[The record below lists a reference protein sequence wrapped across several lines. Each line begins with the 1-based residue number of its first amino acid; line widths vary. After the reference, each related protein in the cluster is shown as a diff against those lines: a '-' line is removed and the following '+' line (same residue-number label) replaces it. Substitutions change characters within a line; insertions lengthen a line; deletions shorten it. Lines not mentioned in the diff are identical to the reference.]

1 MTSGPDF
8 DATKKWRRLEDAA
21 FVSPIDFNRGMA
33 RRIEGQVRTDATA
46 LPIIRSACYKW
57 SVEHKGDMS
66 VPYFGKRDRPGSV
79 IATEL
84 VQAAQSLY
92 KHLWQ
97 GSVTYRGGKKM
108 PIAGDT
114 TKLPFADGLTQLE

>member
-1 MTSGPDF
+1 
-8 DATKKWRRLEDAA
+8 
-21 FVSPIDFNRGMA
+21 
-33 RRIEGQVRTDATA
+33 
-46 LPIIRSACYKW
+46 
-57 SVEHKGDMS
+57 MS

-97 GSVTYRGGKKM
+97 GSITYRGGKKM

-114 TKLPFADGLTQLE
+114 TKLPYADGLTQLEQRMAWNMHFLCRNQPGSQQLRLQMGHAQFGARVVYGDCLSIGAPHM